1 MKNRMTSQNK
11 IVVEYDE
18 EWLGAWH
25 WYYATRVRLAPKY
38 EAVTADYTRGDI
50 IYIVINQSENESK
63 HFNSEYD
70 ANDCVARWPG
80 SYLLECRVNSVTE
93 PSTYREIDYTDS
105 DSSNRTVEIELSPYN
120 CISSGDTV
128 YVCQI
133 RGGPGV
139 EFAVDVSR
147 ETFESNPDKYMLRN
161 LVELVME

>member
-70 ANDCVARWPG
+70 ANDCVARWSG
-80 SYLLECRVNSVTE
+80 SYVLECRVNSVTK
-93 PSTYREIDYTDS
+93 PTTYREINYTDR
-105 DSSNRTVEIELSPYN
+105 DSSNRTVEIELSPYSS
-120 CISSGDTV
+120 ISRGDTV

-133 RGGPGV
+133 RDRPGV
-139 EFAVDVSR
+139 EFEVGLSR